1 MATLRAFVAAELPVA
16 VIPAYEAARRC
27 LADLDARVRWVRPE
41 GIHITLKFLGDV
53 EFTAVPHILETVRTV
68 AGRTPPMALRTTD
81 VGAPNPARARVI
93 WLGVGG
99 ETGILGRLRADL
111 DDAMCG
117 MGFERETRRFHPH
130 VTLAR
135 ARRNAVRLPAGL
147 TGAVEAAHLTVDRL
161 ALYSSDLRPGG
172 AVYNV
177 LGHADL
183 SGSRKPRGSGP

>member
-1 MATLRAFVAAELPVA
+1 MPCRSGCKGTMG
-16 VIPAYEAARRC
+16 AARGHSYH
-27 LADLDARVRWVRPE
+27 PE
-41 GIHITLKFLGDV
+41 VSGRRGIHGRAAHSGDRAYGGRADAADG
-53 EFTAVPHILETVRTV
+53 TAHHGCGSAEPGSGEGHL
-68 AGRTPPMALRTTD
+68 AGR
-81 VGAPNPARARVI
+81 
-93 WLGVGG
+93 GG